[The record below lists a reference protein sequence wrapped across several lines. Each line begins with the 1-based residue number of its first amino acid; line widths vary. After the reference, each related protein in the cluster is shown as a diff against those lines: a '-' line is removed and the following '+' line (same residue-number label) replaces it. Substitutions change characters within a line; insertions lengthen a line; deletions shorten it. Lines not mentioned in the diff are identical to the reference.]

1 MEYLSFARAG
11 VLPLGT
17 IHPDFRSHGFWSAS
31 GLCIIISQRKSSYKL
46 DRSIQWL
53 PDLLWRKGA
62 NRKMFLSWVVDADAS
77 RYPGNFWR
85 AVPEVHNSWA
95 QRERQ
100 LKHTSLRIVHN
111 EVSRGLGG
119 TANPDFDRRERHDQP
134 WAFGRDLSRIVVRN
148 LCMHKK
154 KAKNQFGAP
163 GKSRTRQIACVD
175 NVEPM
180 KCKCTIRNVSRSLN
194 LAGFRE

>member
-1 MEYLSFARAG
+1 
-11 VLPLGT
+11 
-17 IHPDFRSHGFWSAS
+17 
-31 GLCIIISQRKSSYKL
+31 
-46 DRSIQWL
+46 
-53 PDLLWRKGA
+53 
-62 NRKMFLSWVVDADAS
+62 MFLSRVVEADAS
-77 RYPGNFWR
+77 RYPENLWR
-85 AVPEVHNSWA
+85 AVPEVHNGWA

-100 LKHTSLRIVHN
+100 LKHTLLRSVHN
-111 EVSRGLGG
+111 DASRALGG

-134 WAFGRDLSRIVVRN
+134 WHSVEVCPRIVVRN

-180 KCKCTIRNVSRSLN
+180 KCKCTIRNVSRWSLN